1 MGGGLGWGAPWV
13 CTETTSSRFPVADFT
28 QNHPRP
34 LGNMEKLLLASQMAT
49 RWTDPTIVLVM
60 LIPVLVTLIST
71 FAYGAYNLRAT
82 LVPDYD
88 VIAAWNNDVTQRSC
102 LEALAWMT
110 APSVFVYL
118 VYNFW
123 YHTGDDCEDTEE
135 YLVFQGPNADKL
147 RALYKFRKIPM
158 CEFYEFF
165 VDGDIAFSKNC
176 EGGDCYLCLSKHR
189 NKFVNYKVTMRQV
202 FWLLSQFVPIRG
214 GFGYGNSSMKDVE
227 STTKEIEEH
236 YDRGNAF
243 FHAFMGDAM
252 NYTSGIFKEIP
263 LFHSDHGDYH
273 RSAADGALEQA
284 QFNKNQ
290 TICDKVQ
297 LKKGETFLDIGCG
310 WGTLVRH
317 AAREYGAKATGVT
330 LSSEGKQYCDDAARA
345 ENCKNSEILHM
356 DYRNIPSDRKFDK
369 IASIEM
375 AEHVGLNNFVD
386 PYLKE
391 IRERL
396 TSETEGAFL
405 MQVAGL
411 RQGSN
416 WEDVA
421 WGLFM
426 NKYIFPGA
434 DASTPLNW
442 YVRQLELAGFAV
454 QTVEKI
460 GRHYSY
466 TLHKWYDNW
475 MSRKDAILSGEIDA
489 ERETLT
495 GERLFRMWEFFLA
508 YSVIASGQGSATC
521 WQILAHPNVYD
532 YNYDRWVDG
541 KESMYGGEDR
551 AGSYDYQPGAE
562 AVLSEK
568 AFTFKKK
575 SRAKTPAKKTPTAAK
590 KKTTRAKS
598 SGRKK
603 QQ

>member
-1 MGGGLGWGAPWV
+1 
-13 CTETTSSRFPVADFT
+13 
-28 QNHPRP
+28 
-34 LGNMEKLLLASQMAT
+34 MEKLLLASQMAT

-60 LIPVLVTLIST
+60 LIPLLVTLIST
-71 FAYGAYNLRAT
+71 FTYGAYNLQTTLSAT
-82 LVPDYD
+82 GYD
-88 VIAAWNNDVTQRSC
+88 VLAAWGNEVSQRLC

-110 APSVFVYL
+110 APSILVYL

-123 YHTGDDCEDTEE
+123 YHSGDQCDDTEE

-176 EGGDCYLCLSKHR
+176 EGGDCFMCLNKHR

-290 TICDKVQ
+290 TICDKLQ
-297 LKKGETFLDIGCG
+297 LKKDESFLDIGCG

-345 ENCKNSEILHM
+345 ESCKNSEILHM
-356 DYRNIPSDRKFDK
+356 DYRNIPSDRSFDK

-391 IRERL
+391 IRERM

-489 ERETLT
+489 ERETQT

-532 YNYDRWVDG
+532 YNFDRWVDG

-551 AGSYDYQPGAE
+551 TGSYDYQPGAE
-562 AVLSEK
+562 AVLSDK
-568 AFTFKKK
+568 AFNLKKK
-575 SRAKTPAKKTPTAAK
+575 SRSRTPAKKKSTPAK
-590 KKTTRAKS
+590 KKSTRSKS

-603 QQ
+603 KQ

>member
-1 MGGGLGWGAPWV
+1 
-13 CTETTSSRFPVADFT
+13 
-28 QNHPRP
+28 
-34 LGNMEKLLLASQMAT
+34 MAT
-49 RWTDPTIVLVM
+49 RWTDPTIVLVG
-60 LIPVLVTLIST
+60 LLPTVVGVAGTFGWGATCLYKTLSEHGLEV
-71 FAYGAYNLRAT
+71 AMEAHQN
-82 LVPDYD
+82 
-88 VIAAWNNDVTQRSC
+88 C
-102 LEALAWMT
+102 LGTALAWMLVPT
-110 APSVFVYL
+110 LVLSIFWNSV
-118 VYNFW
+118 
-123 YHTGDDCEDTEE
+123 YHSGDGGVDTEKFV
-135 YLVFQGPNADKL
+135 VFHNDAL
-147 RALYKFRKIPM
+147 RKMYAHRRIPM
-158 CEFYEFF
+158 CELYELF
-165 VDGDIAFSKNC
+165 VDGELSFSKDC
-176 EGGDCYLCLSKHR
+176 EGGDCFKVLHHHR
-189 NKFVNYKVTMRQV
+189 NEFVNYKVTMRQIW
-202 FWLLSQFVPIRG
+202 WLLSQFQPFTG
-214 GFGYGNSSMKDVE
+214 GLGHGNSSKKDIE

-236 YDRGNAF
+236 YNRGNAF

-252 NYTSGIFKEIP
+252 VYTSGIFKSMP
-263 LFHSDHGDYH
+263 KFASDHGDYAA
-273 RSAADGALEQA
+273 SAGDLTLEQA
-284 QFNKNQ
+284 QFNKMQ
-290 TICDKVQ
+290 AICDKVQ
-297 LKKGETFLDIGCG
+297 LQEGETFLDIGCG

-330 LSSEGKQYCDDAARA
+330 LSQEGKKYCDATAAA
-345 ENCKNSEILHM
+345 ENTESEILHM
-356 DYRNIPSDRKFDK
+356 DYRNIPKDRKFDK

-375 AEHVGLNNFVD
+375 AEHVGINNFVD
-386 PYLKE
+386 PYLKN
-391 IRERL
+391 IYDRL
-396 TSETEGAFL
+396 PEDNGIFL

-411 RQGSN
+411 RQGSD

>member
-1 MGGGLGWGAPWV
+1 MG
-13 CTETTSSRFPVADFT
+13 
-28 QNHPRP
+28 
-34 LGNMEKLLLASQMAT
+34 
-49 RWTDPTIVLVM
+49 
-60 LIPVLVTLIST
+60 
-71 FAYGAYNLRAT
+71 
-82 LVPDYD
+82 
-88 VIAAWNNDVTQRSC
+88 
-102 LEALAWMT
+102 
-110 APSVFVYL
+110 
-118 VYNFW
+118 
-123 YHTGDDCEDTEE
+123 
-135 YLVFQGPNADKL
+135 
-147 RALYKFRKIPM
+147 
-158 CEFYEFF
+158 
-165 VDGDIAFSKNC
+165 
-176 EGGDCYLCLSKHR
+176 
-189 NKFVNYKVTMRQV
+189 FVNYKVTMRQV
-202 FWLLSQFVPIRG
+202 KWLLSQFVPIRG
-214 GFGYGNSSMKDVE
+214 GFGHGNSSMKDVE

-263 LFHSDHGDYH
+263 KFHSDHGDYQK
-273 RSAADGALEQA
+273 SAADGTLEQA

-290 TICDKVQ
+290 VICDKLQ
-297 LKKGETFLDIGCG
+297 LKKGETMLDIGCG

-317 AAREYGAKATGVT
+317 ASREYGAKATGVT
-330 LSSEGKQYCDDAARA
+330 LSSEGKKYCDDAAKA
-345 ENCKNSEILHM
+345 EKTKTEILHM
-356 DYRNIPSDRKFDK
+356 DYRNIPSNQSFDK

-391 IRERL
+391 IRERM

-454 QTVEKI
+454 QTIEKI

-475 MSRKDAILSGEIDA
+475 MSRKDAILSGNIDA

-532 YNYDRWVDG
+532 YNFDRWVDAD
-541 KESMYGGEDR
+541 ESMYGSEER
-551 AGSYDYQPGAE
+551 AGTYDYQPGAE
-562 AVLSEK
+562 AVLSDK
-568 AFTFKKK
+568 AFTHKTGSSNKKK
-575 SRAKTPAKKTPTAAK
+575 RSKTPVKKKTPTKAK
-590 KKTTRAKS
+590 KSSTKKKRAKS

-603 QQ
+603 KE

>member
-1 MGGGLGWGAPWV
+1 M
-13 CTETTSSRFPVADFT
+13 
-28 QNHPRP
+28 
-34 LGNMEKLLLASQMAT
+34 LASQMAT

-60 LIPVLVTLIST
+60 MIPCLIFILSAFGWGSYCLYTILDAQEYDFAQSWTDHQNDCLIS
-71 FAYGAYNLRAT
+71 A
-82 LVPDYD
+82 
-88 VIAAWNNDVTQRSC
+88 
-102 LEALAWMT
+102 AWMT
-110 APSVFVYL
+110 APTL
-118 VYNFW
+118 VVAMIYNFW
-123 YHTGDDCEDTEE
+123 YHTGDACEDTEK
-135 YLVFQGPNADKL
+135 YLVFHNDKL
-147 RALYKFRKIPM
+147 KKLYQFRKIPM
-158 CEFYEFF
+158 CEFYELF
-165 VDGDIAFSKNC
+165 VDGEISFSKNS
-176 EGGDCYLCLSKHR
+176 EGGDCFMNLDKHR
-189 NKFVNYKVTMRQV
+189 NEFVNYKVTMRQV
-202 FWLLSQFVPIRG
+202 KWLLSQFVPIRG
-214 GFGYGNSSMKDVE
+214 GFGHGNSSMKDVE
-227 STTKEIEEH
+227 STTKEIAEH

-252 NYTSGIFKEIP
+252 NYTSGIFKDIP
-263 LFHSDHGDYH
+263 LFHSDHGDYQ
-273 RSAADGALEQA
+273 RSAADGTLEQA

-290 TICDKVQ
+290 TICDKLQ
-297 LKKGETFLDIGCG
+297 LKKGESMLDIGCG

-330 LSSEGKQYCDDAARA
+330 LSKEGKKYCDDAAAA
-345 ENCKNSEILHM
+345 EKTKNSEILHM
-356 DYRNIPSDRKFDK
+356 DYRNIPEDRSFDK

-391 IRERL
+391 IRERM

-454 QTVEKI
+454 QSIEKI

-475 MSRKDAILSGEIDA
+475 MSRKSAILSGDIDA

-495 GERLFRMWEFFLA
+495 GDRLFRMWEFFLA

-532 YNYDRWVDG
+532 YNFDRWVD
-541 KESMYGGEDR
+541 KNESMYGSDDR

-562 AVLSEK
+562 AVLSDK
-568 AFTFKKK
+568 AFTHKTGSSTKSVTKKKSTPKKKRSSTPKKTTPKAKSAKNKSTKKKASAKK
-575 SRAKTPAKKTPTAAK
+575 SRAKTPTRKSSAK
-590 KKTTRAKS
+590 KKK
-598 SGRKK
+598 
-603 QQ
+603 

>member
-1 MGGGLGWGAPWV
+1 
-13 CTETTSSRFPVADFT
+13 
-28 QNHPRP
+28 
-34 LGNMEKLLLASQMAT
+34 
-49 RWTDPTIVLVM
+49 
-60 LIPVLVTLIST
+60 
-71 FAYGAYNLRAT
+71 
-82 LVPDYD
+82 
-88 VIAAWNNDVTQRSC
+88 
-102 LEALAWMT
+102 
-110 APSVFVYL
+110 
-118 VYNFW
+118 
-123 YHTGDDCEDTEE
+123 
-135 YLVFQGPNADKL
+135 
-147 RALYKFRKIPM
+147 M
-158 CEFYEFF
+158 CEFYEHF
-165 VDGDIAFSKNC
+165 VDGDIAFSKDC
-176 EGGDCYLCLSKHR
+176 EGGDCYMCLSKHR

-202 FWLLSQFVPIRG
+202 KWLLSQFIPIRG
-214 GFGYGNSSMKDVE
+214 GFGHGNSSMKDVE

-263 LFHSDHGDYH
+263 QFHSDHGDYQK
-273 RSAADGALEQA
+273 SASDGTLEQA

-290 TICDKVQ
+290 TICDKLQ
-297 LKKGETFLDIGCG
+297 LKKGESMLDIGCG

-330 LSSEGKQYCDDAARA
+330 LSSEGKKYCDDASNA
-345 ENCKNSEILHM
+345 ENTPTEILHM
-356 DYRNIPSDRKFDK
+356 DYRNIPADRSFDK

-391 IRERL
+391 IRERM
-396 TSETEGAFL
+396 TSQQEGAL
-405 MQVAGL
+405 LLQVAGL
-411 RQGSN
+411 KQGSN

-532 YNYDRWVDG
+532 YNFDRWVDAD
-541 KESMYGGEDR
+541 ESMYGGADR

-562 AVLSEK
+562 AVLSDK
-568 AFTFKKK
+568 AFTHKTSKGKKK
-575 SRAKTPAKKTPTAAK
+575 SAQKKKAPRSKTPVKKNTSSK
-590 KKTTRAKS
+590 DAKS
-598 SGRKK
+598 STKKKKSTRSKSTGRKK
-603 QQ
+603 KQ